1 MMCIRMYWFPGF
13 FYEANPESS
22 TRHIGNVSP
31 TSKLVRPLVCLDK
44 SSGGWARQLLMG
56 TVLRD
61 HSQ

>member
-1 MMCIRMYWFPGF
+1 MFIRMYWFPGF

-31 TSKLVRPLVCLDK
+31 TSKLVRPLVAFHK
-44 SSGGWARQLLMG
+44 SSGGPAAHLLLG